1 MEAATLERLLH
12 LGWVGLLFVA
22 HLLTAA
28 RALTRP
34 NRAPASRAA
43 WVAVIMLA
51 PIVGVIGYWLLGET
65 SIGRGRVR
73 RIDTLRKAMPSAQ
86 AMPGGAESSVPGV
99 SAWAHETTQAVF
111 ALAQS
116 INGFVALPGNRI
128 RLLGAAEG
136 DPQQPQRDCLAAIDT
151 LLADIAQARESVHIA
166 VYIWLDDALGARL
179 VEAVIAAAN
188 RGVACRVM
196 VDALGSRAFSHGP
209 HWQRM
214 SDAGVK
220 LLRTLDDINRLRHLA
235 FSRLDLR
242 DHRKLVVVD
251 NRIGYCGSQNFAAP
265 AFEIKPKFAPWI
277 DLLFRCEGPLVRQ
290 MQYLFL
296 SGWIPETGE
305 AGLEQLPVAA
315 PIPQCEGG
323 GIAQMFETGPT
334 SRHNAMSDM
343 FVAAINAARR
353 ELFITTPYFVPDEA
367 LLRAL
372 CAAPRRGVRS
382 RIVFPARN
390 DSWLV
395 GQVCRSTW
403 AELLDCGVEVFEYP
417 LGLLHAKSLT
427 CDDSLALVGSANMDR
442 RSLELNF
449 ENNLLLADADV
460 VAMIRARQLGY
471 LSVCR
476 QVKADQVR
484 AWPFHQ
490 RLVQNAVAMASPVL

>member
-1 MEAATLERLLH
+1 MPDHLLH
-12 LGWVGLLFVA
+12 PGLAGLLFIA
-22 HLLTAA
+22 HLLTVA
-28 RALTRP
+28 RALTRR
-34 NRAPASRAA
+34 NRTPASRAA

-51 PIVGVIGYWLLGET
+51 PLLGVVGYWLLGET

-73 RIDTLRKAMPSAQ
+73 RIDTTQKALPRAA
-86 AMPGGAESSVPGV
+86 AMPGGADSPLPAVA
-99 SAWAHETTQAVF
+99 AWAHESAQAVF
-111 ALAQS
+111 ALAHS
-116 INGFVALPGNRI
+116 INGFAALPGNRI
-128 RLLGAAEG
+128 SLLGDAEG
-136 DPQQPQRDCLAAIDT
+136 DPRQPQRDCLAAIDT
-151 LLADIAQARESVHIA
+151 LLVDIANARDSVHIA

-179 VEAVIAAAN
+179 VDAVAAAAR

-214 SDAGVK
+214 SEAGVK

-242 DHRKLVVVD
+242 DHRKLVVID

-296 SGWIPETGE
+296 SGWIPETDE
-305 AGLEQLPVAA
+305 PGLERLPVAE
-315 PIPQCEGG
+315 PLPRCDGG
-323 GIAQMFETGPT
+323 SIAQVFETGPT

-343 FVAAINAARR
+343 FVAAINAACR
-353 ELFITTPYFVPDEA
+353 ELLITTPYFVPDEA

-372 CAAPRRGVRS
+372 CAAPRRGVRT

-395 GQVCRSTW
+395 GQACRSTW
-403 AELLDCGVEVFEYP
+403 AELLECGVEVFEYP

-449 ENNLLLADADV
+449 ENNLLIADANV
-460 VAMIRARQLGY
+460 VAALRARQLGY

-476 QVKADQVR
+476 AVDADEVR

-490 RLVQNAVAMASPVL
+490 RLIQNAVAMASPVL